1 MVPGTGIMESQ
12 PGFVVSWK
20 GPASR
25 VTAQE
30 VDCSVTKHV
39 ADAQEAPM
47 QFADAKELYLT
58 H

>member
-1 MVPGTGIMESQ
+1 MESQ
-12 PGFVVSWK
+12 PGVVVSWK

-30 VDCSVTKHV
+30 VDRSVTKHV
-39 ADAQEAPM
+39 AGAQEAPM